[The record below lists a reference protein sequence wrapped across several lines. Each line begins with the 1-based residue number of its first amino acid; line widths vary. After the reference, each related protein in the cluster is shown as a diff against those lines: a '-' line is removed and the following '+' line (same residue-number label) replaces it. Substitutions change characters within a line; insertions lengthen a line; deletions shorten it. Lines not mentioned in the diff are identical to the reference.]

1 MSDLQRF
8 LLSCGAIFGV
18 AGGYLFHPALY
29 LVGVPL
35 WMGIVI
41 DELKK
46 SK

>member
-1 MSDLQRF
+1 MSNFQRW
-8 LLSCGAIFGV
+8 LLSVIAVCGV
-18 AGGYLFHPALY
+18 LGGFLFHPALY